1 MKKILFKVMKNK
13 IINLIKI
20 LGFGLTEIVIDIK
33 LSVGDFHS
41 IEWEKSSNKV
51 YLHIFKSGDLDIMFD
66 FDELEEEDQLKIYQ
80 NLAIFYN

>member
-20 LGFGLTEIVIDIK
+20 LGFGINELVIDIS
-33 LSVGDFHS
+33 LTAGDFHS

-51 YLHIFKSGDLDIMFD
+51 YLHLFKGEDLDIMFD
-66 FDELEEEDQLKIYQ
+66 FDDLEEEDQLKIYQ